1 MPVWLSA
8 IGTLWAGQDA
18 RGDGMAAFLGSSDH
32 LVDPCSRVLHGARA
46 GAPDRQG
53 KDAAIVLW
61 AYAAASILRKN
72 AGFTWPADFSVK
84 IIDTALTEMLASA
97 AKPKQSMLHII
108 WYIIVGFIVGLI
120 ARAVMPGAQQ
130 LGFILTTL
138 LGIGG
143 SIVGGL
149 IGRLF
154 SKPEPG
160 SAFHP
165 AGFIMSIIG
174 AIILLF
180 IWIKL
185 VA

>member
-1 MPVWLSA
+1 MSLLNMD
-8 IGTLWAGQDA
+8 TT
-18 RGDGMAAFLGSSDH
+18 
-32 LVDPCSRVLHGARA
+32 
-46 GAPDRQG
+46 
-53 KDAAIVLW
+53 
-61 AYAAASILRKN
+61 ASLLER
-72 AGFTWPADFSVK
+72 
-84 IIDTALTEMLASA
+84 LL
-97 AKPKQSMLHII
+97 
-108 WYIIVGFIVGLI
+108 
-120 ARAVMPGAQQ
+120 MPGAQH
-130 LGFILTTL
+130 LGFIMTTL
-138 LGIGG
+138 LGIAG

-165 AGFIMSIIG
+165 AGLIMSIIG